1 MSGIADKVQIDEVI
15 SGQNPE
21 DWKAFCSDKNVSYVV
36 DQQNGSYSNQVSWD
50 LTSLVSQNAYMSLQE
65 SYILMPF
72 STTVTFG
79 TAQTLPISSKF
90 LCLKDNFINYVDS
103 IQFFVNG
110 QQLIDQTTYSNFPLQ
125 IIDKL
130 VMSQDDLSVKGSSLN
145 IQPDTTTSVRFNATA
160 TSGGDGY
167 RNNLVQVPYT
177 AGSATVSSTAPIV
190 QDPLLVN
197 AGSAKRLSN
206 TWDPTTTEAPPALA
220 SAVTNLGA
228 SILAPYFSSDG
239 TTKKSGV
246 WNYVVYLPLKRIADL
261 LLKYPLVKGS
271 QMRLVINFNA
281 SIVPITIGATTPA
294 TYQLTSNPTLTA
306 GNTVTPLVSDS
317 KLGLGYVAATGI
329 PAIGVASTCTI
340 TTAIQTSTV
349 AYTLNTTA
357 AKGFG
362 QLPNCRIY
370 VPTYR
375 INPTYEARMLSNRKQ
390 VIKYMDW
397 YQQPIIGVGSG
408 SSFSQTL
415 TTALPNVNML
425 IMIPFQSGSTGV
437 FANATCNQ
445 FQSPFDCAPA
455 TSMPGGML
463 AFQNFNVSVSGQ
475 NVYNQNQNY
484 TFDNWAQEVQKLGIN
499 GGLSR
504 EISSGLLGLNEWIY
518 SPFVITDISRR
529 EESANNTYQ
538 SVVVSGTN
546 NSSVKVDYYCFIGFQ
561 KEIEIDTLTGQ
572 VNKLF

>member
-1 MSGIADKVQIDEVI
+1 MSGVADKVQIDEVI

-21 DWKAFCSDKNVSYVV
+21 DWKAFTSDKNVSYVV
-36 DQQNGSYSNQVSWD
+36 DQQNGNYSNQVSWD
-50 LTSLVSQNAYMSLQE
+50 LTSIVNQNAWMSLQE

-79 TAQTLPISSKF
+79 TAQTNPISSKF

-125 IIDKL
+125 VIDKL

-145 IQPDTTTSVRFNATA
+145 IQPDTTTSVRFNNQAN
-160 TSGGDGY
+160 SGGDGY

-177 AGSATVSSTAPIV
+177 AGAATVSSTAPIV
-190 QDPLLVN
+190 QDTALVN
-197 AGSAKRLSN
+197 QGSTKRLLN
-206 TWDPTTTEAPPALA
+206 TWDPTTIDAPPAMA
-220 SAVTNLGA
+220 SAASNLGA
-228 SILAPYFSSDG
+228 KILAPYFSSDG
-239 TTKKSGV
+239 NTKKSGV

-261 LLKYPLVKGS
+261 LSKYPLVKGS

-294 TYQLTSNPTLTA
+294 TYQLTTNPTLTA

-317 KLGLGYVAATGI
+317 KLGLGYVSTGI
-329 PAIGVASTCTI
+329 PAVGIASTCTI

-349 AYTLNTTA
+349 AYAVNTTA

-370 VPTYR
+370 VPSYKV
-375 INPTYEARMLSNRKQ
+375 NPTYEERMLSNRKQ
-390 VIKYMDW
+390 VIKYIDW
-397 YQQPIIGVGSG
+397 YQQPIIGVAAG

-425 IMIPFQSGSTGV
+425 IMIPFQSGTTEV
-437 FANATCNQ
+437 FTTATCNT
-445 FQSPFDCAPA
+445 FQSPFDTAPA

-463 AFQNFNVSVSGQ
+463 AFQNFNVSISGQ

-484 TFDNWAQEVQKLGIN
+484 TFDNWAQEVQKLGVN

-518 SPFVITDISRR
+518 SPYVITDISRR

-538 SVVVSGTN
+538 SVVVNGTN

-561 KEIEIDTLTGQ
+561 KEIEIDVLTGQ